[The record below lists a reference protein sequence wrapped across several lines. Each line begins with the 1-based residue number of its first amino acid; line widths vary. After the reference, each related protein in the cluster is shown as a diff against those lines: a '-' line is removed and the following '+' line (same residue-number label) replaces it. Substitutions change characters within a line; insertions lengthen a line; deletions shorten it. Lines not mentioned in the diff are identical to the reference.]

1 MTEHRSPDPPL
12 LHGLQGGGDGPGVD
26 LGRVAPR
33 RGGLGDVA
41 DHAVV
46 QHEIADVGGVVL
58 LLVVEGARSLADPQP
73 AVGTHDLADEP
84 LLVGDV
90 VRRPLETDEGH
101 GDLLQVPSL
110 GQHELLDALAE
121 QRRQL
126 RGAFPVGHDVL
137 RLDGVR
143 DTGHHD
149 GGVGGDDLLARLQPV
164 LVGGEEVGLDLPHL
178 RDAVH
183 VHPRRGDDSQAP
195 LRSQHHLTHARAG
208 RRRRQRPQ
216 RQDLAGHHH
225 AQAAA
230 DVGDVAVLVGLH
242 AGAAGRDPP
251 AQCRPHERVGLVSH
265 RPAARLELFLHV
277 GAEHARLDVCQ
288 PGLFVDGEHPV
299 HPPQVHRDHLP
310 LLAGFGLQGGD
321 DVGAPA
327 ERDHHRVGRH
337 RHVDDPRHLVLVGGI
352 DHHVGQP
359 AELAGAHP
367 HQVAHP
373 LPEAVDD
380 AGLVIGLHVL
390 GAGDPDQ
397 GITQFR
403 FQARCRNLQ
412 VRELRHRGDRLV
424 DVDADQFLHEGGE
437 LRFVVVVV

>member
-1 MTEHRSPDPPL
+1 M
-12 LHGLQGGGDGPGVD
+12 
-26 LGRVAPR
+26 
-33 RGGLGDVA
+33 
-41 DHAVV
+41 
-46 QHEIADVGGVVL
+46 
-58 LLVVEGARSLADPQP
+58 
-73 AVGTHDLADEP
+73 
-84 LLVGDV
+84 
-90 VRRPLETDEGH
+90 
-101 GDLLQVPSL
+101 
-110 GQHELLDALAE
+110 
-121 QRRQL
+121 
-126 RGAFPVGHDVL
+126 
-137 RLDGVR
+137 
-143 DTGHHD
+143 
-149 GGVGGDDLLARLQPV
+149 
-164 LVGGEEVGLDLPHL
+164 
-178 RDAVH
+178 
-183 VHPRRGDDSQAP
+183 
-195 LRSQHHLTHARAG
+195 
-208 RRRRQRPQ
+208 
-216 RQDLAGHHH
+216 
-225 AQAAA
+225 
-230 DVGDVAVLVGLH
+230 
-242 AGAAGRDPP
+242 
-251 AQCRPHERVGLVSH
+251 SH

-321 DVGAPA
+321 DVGAA
-327 ERDHHRVGRH
+327 TERDHDRVGRH
-337 RHVDDPRHLVLVGGI
+337 HRVDDPRHLVLVGGI

-437 LRFVVVVV
+437 LRFVVVMVRTALLAPTPPLVLLDAVDHWSSWWSCWSARARASSARAVTSVFSAFPRAAARAYSSSVLAP